1 MERDVETAARS
12 RKEGVR
18 PTLAANAMPAATWG
32 RLNVNEAQVCIPE
45 GLAQASDAVRI
56 ELSPELARAS
66 HDCDDRALDQALDRA
81 AERYASADAMCD
93 GGATTPV
100 EAGDL
105 DAPALS
111 VYQEAAAE
119 LQAAYTPAR
128 AFKTGMG
135 PQAFAFMR
143 GLAHEATP
151 IVTPERSCGRATV
164 RVAGA
169 DGMAAIGAVDVI
181 AGKDAQVE
189 LVVVLDSPEGGA
201 GVVGASVRVFAD
213 DGAQVSISSCQTLAD
228 GYTALDDTGLFL
240 ARNARATIRQT
251 VLGAGESYTGL
262 AADLRGDES
271 RAHLDVSYLG
281 AREQLRDFNYE
292 VVHRGRATES
302 AIVANGVLTGASKK
316 CLRGT
321 IGLAHGCK
329 GSQGIEHE
337 TALLLDDRVENRTV
351 PVILCDEDDVVG
363 NHGATIGHVRPDQ
376 LFYLACRGISREAAE
391 ELFIRAKLEDAAIG
405 APDDATRASV
415 MRLGGH
421 LFDDFEETLEK
432 ETA

>member
-1 MERDVETAARS
+1 MARDIETAARS

-18 PTLAANAMPAATWG
+18 PTFAANAMPAATWG
-32 RLNVNEAQVCIPE
+32 WLNMNEAQVHIPE
-45 GLAQASDAVRI
+45 GLAQAPGAVRI

-66 HDCDDRALDQALDRA
+66 HDCDGQTFERALDRA
-81 AERYASADAMCD
+81 AERYASADAMRD
-93 GGATTPV
+93 GGATAAIET
-100 EAGDL
+100 GNL

-111 VYQEAAAE
+111 AYQEAAAG

-143 GLAHEATP
+143 GLAHGATP
-151 IVTPERSCGRATV
+151 IVAPERSRGRATV
-164 RVAGA
+164 RVVGA
-169 DGMAAIGAVDVI
+169 DGAAAIAAVDVI

-189 LVVVLDSPEGGA
+189 LVVALDSPESGA

-213 DGAQVSISSCQTLAD
+213 DGARVSISSCQTLAD

-240 ARNARATIRQT
+240 ARNARAAIRQT
-251 VLGAGESYTGL
+251 VLGAGASYTGL

-271 RAHLDVSYLG
+271 RVHLDTSYLG

-292 VVHRGRATES
+292 IVHRGRATES
-302 AIVANGVLTGASKK
+302 AIDANGVLTGASKK

-321 IGLAHGCK
+321 IDLAHGCK
-329 GSQGIEHE
+329 GSQGSERE
-337 TALLLDDRVENRTV
+337 TVLLADDRVENKTV
-351 PVILCDEDDVVG
+351 PVILCDEDDVAG

-415 MRLGGH
+415 MRLGGR
-421 LFDDFEETLEK
+421 LFDGFEETLGK
-432 ETA
+432 EPA